1 MTDGGG
7 GGLDGG
13 SAGTE
18 RAKIPVASTDTVT
31 RTVAIAHAKRRRRT
45 FRPRKLLLGT
55 AGVLTFLLIWELASR
70 TGLVDPTYLPPA
82 SVVIVTF
89 FQNATLTGFWVA
101 VGQTVTSWSLG
112 MLLALVLALPL
123 GVVIGLSPFLQKAT
137 RTTVEF
143 LRPIPSVGLIPLAV
157 LLFAQPLQQSLLI
170 ITYGAFWQI
179 FIQVLYGVAD
189 VDTVAM
195 NTARSF
201 GFTWWQRVRDVVFPT
216 MLPYLLT
223 GVRLA
228 AAVALIL
235 AVTAEL
241 VIGTPGLGLEI
252 ALSRDAGLY
261 PSTYALVLA
270 TGLLGLLINVGVRVL
285 ERRLLSWHQS
295 VRGEAIV

>member
-1 MTDGGG
+1 MADGGW
-7 GGLDGG
+7 
-13 SAGTE
+13 AGTE
-18 RAKIPVASTDTVT
+18 RANLPLAPTDTIT
-31 RTVAIAHAKRRRRT
+31 RTVAVANAKRRRRK
-45 FRPRKLLLGT
+45 FRPRRMLLGA

-70 TGLVDPTYLPPA
+70 TGIVDPTYLPPA
-82 SVVIVTF
+82 SVVLVTLV
-89 FQNATLTGFWVA
+89 QNATLTGFWTA
-101 VGQTVTSWSLG
+101 VGQTVTSWFLG
-112 MLLALVLALPL
+112 MLLALVVALPL
-123 GVVIGLSPFLQKAT
+123 GIVIGLSPFLQKAT

-157 LLFAQPLQQSLLI
+157 LLFAVPLQQSLLI

-201 GFTWWQRVRDVVFPT
+201 GFSWWQRVRDVVFPT

-223 GVRLA
+223 GIRLA

-241 VIGTPGLGLEI
+241 VIGTPGLGLQI

-261 PSTYALVLA
+261 ASTYALVLA
-270 TGLLGLLINVGVRVL
+270 TGLLGLLINVGVRML
-285 ERRLLSWHQS
+285 ERRLLGWHQS
-295 VRGEAIV
+295 VRGEATA